1 MNITCLNTSCFAT
14 YKNELWIERRDRIFV
29 KGYGVLSF
37 AKYIGKSLSN
47 KFDQKLFDST
57 KNYTTETIKTA
68 SKTTIQKAAEATGD

>member
-14 YKNELWIERRDRIFV
+14 YKNKLWIERRDRIFV
-29 KGYGVLSF
+29 KGYGVLPF

-57 KNYTTETIKTA
+57 KKYTTETIKTA